1 MGLTKATEKVI
12 SDNLSISGIATA
24 TNFKTGSTNVHS
36 VGVEAAGI
44 NVLGA
49 DTPIGTGS
57 TIYDD
62 GGARFS
68 GVVTATSFHGDGSGL
83 EGVSSSGIGTPL
95 SDDDTSTLNKA
106 YYVNQELSI
115 GSTVTVNH
123 PSSAVAS
130 YTHYQDIVVT
140 DDADFIVADG
150 DTFIPDVLG
159 INTSTLPNAV
169 SSATGGRIR
178 AGTITNAGANGAP
191 NFPNGVT
198 GTAAT
203 FTNTSTIAGIVTVT
217 SGGVDTVGVITATTF
232 KGDGSQLSNVTSTTI
247 NNNADNRIITGSGTA
262 NTLNGE
268 TNLTFNGTNLLTV
281 HVPSATGEP
290 AINFTNSD
298 TGTGTSNG
306 FGIGIN
312 DAESPYIYN
321 RENTDIRI
329 ATNNTERFR
338 IGSSGQFGIGGA
350 TYGTAGQVLTSGGA
364 SAAPTWGGAGKVLQ
378 VQYKRGGVTT
388 SSNSGGWTDSVESGL
403 NVDITPTSSTSFIIV
418 QMHSVGGN
426 TSSGR
431 SFFLRLRRKIN
442 NTGDTNV
449 ASFQIGDGNNGGI
462 QSLAL
467 THVEVPNN
475 WNTSHVINYRIRFGQ
490 DGSGTA
496 RFDYAT
502 TSVLYAMEVQP

>member
-1 MGLTKATEKVI
+1 M
-12 SDNLSISGIATA
+12 SIL
-24 TNFKTGSTNVHS
+24 NVNKINP
-36 VGVEAAGI
+36 VGG
-44 NVLGA
+44 
-49 DTPIGTGS
+49 GS
-57 TIYDD
+57 TI
-62 GGARFS
+62 
-68 GVVTATSFHGDGSGL
+68 
-83 EGVSSSGIGTPL
+83 
-95 SDDDTSTLNKA
+95 
-106 YYVNQELSI
+106 
-115 GSTVTVNH
+115 
-123 PSSAVAS
+123 
-130 YTHYQDIVVT
+130 
-140 DDADFIVADG
+140 
-150 DTFIPDVLG
+150 
-159 INTSTLPNAV
+159 
-169 SSATGGRIR
+169 
-178 AGTITNAGANGAP
+178 
-191 NFPNGVT
+191 
-198 GTAAT
+198 
-203 FTNTSTIAGIVTVT
+203 TIAGIASVTNAVSVANSVT
-217 SGGVDTVGVITATTF
+217 ASAF
-232 KGDGSQLSNVTSTTI
+232 YGDGSQLSNVTSTTI

-262 NTLNGE
+262 NRLEGE

-298 TGTGTSNG
+298 TGTGMSNG

-329 ATNNTERFR
+329 GTNNTERFR

-378 VQYKRGGVTT
+378 FVYKNEGVTT

-403 NVDITPTSSTSFIIV
+403 NVDITPISATSRIII

-431 SFFLRLRRKIN
+431 SYFLRMRRKVN

-449 ASFQIGDGNNGGI
+449 ASFQIGDGSNGGI

-467 THVEVPNN
+467 THVDYDASSPF
-475 WNTSHVINYRIRFGQ
+475 NTSHVRNYRIRFGQ

-502 TSVLYAMEVQP
+502 TSVLYCLEIQ

>member
-1 MGLTKATEKVI
+1 M
-12 SDNLSISGIATA
+12 SIL
-24 TNFKTGSTNVHS
+24 NVNKINP
-36 VGVEAAGI
+36 VGG
-44 NVLGA
+44 
-49 DTPIGTGS
+49 GS
-57 TIYDD
+57 TI
-62 GGARFS
+62 
-68 GVVTATSFHGDGSGL
+68 
-83 EGVSSSGIGTPL
+83 
-95 SDDDTSTLNKA
+95 
-106 YYVNQELSI
+106 
-115 GSTVTVNH
+115 
-123 PSSAVAS
+123 
-130 YTHYQDIVVT
+130 
-140 DDADFIVADG
+140 
-150 DTFIPDVLG
+150 
-159 INTSTLPNAV
+159 
-169 SSATGGRIR
+169 
-178 AGTITNAGANGAP
+178 
-191 NFPNGVT
+191 
-198 GTAAT
+198 
-203 FTNTSTIAGIVTVT
+203 TIAGITSVTNAVSVANSVT
-217 SGGVDTVGVITATTF
+217 ASAF
-232 KGDGSQLSNVTSTTI
+232 YGDGSQLSNVTSTTI

-262 NTLNGE
+262 NRLEGE
-268 TNLTFNGTNLLTV
+268 SNLTFNGTNLLTV

-298 TGTGTSNG
+298 TGTGTGNG

-378 VQYKRGGVTT
+378 VKYKRGGVTT

-431 SFFLRLRRKIN
+431 SYFLRLRRKIN

-449 ASFQIGDGNNGGI
+449 ASFQIGDGSNGGI

>member
-1 MGLTKATEKVI
+1 MSFTKVAPAGIGTEPGTTLRLGDSLLHSTGLDIGVG
-12 SDNLSISGIATA
+12 SGIGVTIRQHGDAT
-24 TNFKTGSTNVHS
+24 FTG
-36 VGVEAAGI
+36 I
-44 NVLGA
+44 
-49 DTPIGTGS
+49 I
-57 TIYDD
+57 
-62 GGARFS
+62 
-68 GVVTATSFHGDGSGL
+68 TASAFFGDGSGL

-130 YTHYQDIVVT
+130 YTHYQDIVVK

-178 AGTITNAGANGAP
+178 AGTITNAGANGAV
-191 NFPNGVT
+191 NFPNGLV
-198 GTAAT
+198 GTSAT
-203 FTNTSTIAGIVTVT
+203 FTGVLTYEDVTNVDSIGIITARGGIRIGGGTTVGPSSGIVTY
-217 SGGVDTVGVITATTF
+217 F
-232 KGDGSQLSNVTSTTI
+232 GDGSQLTGISGVTI
-247 NNNADNRIITGSGTA
+247 NNNANNRIITGSGTA
-262 NTLNGE
+262 NTLEGE
-268 TNLTFNGTNLLTV
+268 ANLTFNGTNLLSL

-298 TGTGTSNG
+298 TGTGSSNG

-502 TSVLYAMEVQP
+502 TSVLYAMEVEP